1 MYDQREKAQRDWEW
15 MIQGTLQEGRE
26 EGRRQGREEGRQE
39 GREEGRQEGLQQGV
53 ARGTLAGKIQLLQQ
67 ILGIE
72 ETSLDTLMDK
82 PLAELAAQ
90 LDELQQ
96 QLRSR
101 GGLL

>member
-26 EGRRQGREEGRQE
+26 AGRRQGREEGRQE
-39 GREEGRQEGLQQGV
+39 RLQQGV
-53 ARGTLAGKIQLLQQ
+53 ARGTLVGKIQLLQQ

-72 ETSLDTLMDK
+72 ETSRDTLMDK

>member
-39 GREEGRQEGLQQGV
+39 GLQQGV
-53 ARGTLAGKIQLLQQ
+53 ERGTLAGKIQLLQQ

>member
-26 EGRRQGREEGRQE
+26 EGR
-39 GREEGRQEGLQQGV
+39 QEGLQQGV
-53 ARGTLAGKIQLLQQ
+53 ERGTLAGKIQLLQQ